1 MKFFIILF
9 FFFIL
14 SGCNQTKTVMICGD
28 HVCVN
33 KLEAKQYFEE
43 NLSIEVKILNQNKNK
58 EDDLVQLNLDS
69 SFENKRKISI
79 KKKENTDK
87 SIKTLSKNEI
97 KDIKNKI
104 AKKNKINKTKKNKLI
119 VKSESKLGN
128 NSKKSVKVNKNI
140 YEVVDVCTIIEK
152 CSIEEISKYL
162 IDQGNERDYPDI
174 TIKEQKL

>member
-1 MKFFIILF
+1 
-9 FFFIL
+9 
-14 SGCNQTKTVMICGD
+14 MICGD
-28 HVCVN
+28 HVCIN

-58 EDDLVQLNLDS
+58 EEDLVQLNLNS

-79 KKKENTDK
+79 KKKENTEK
-87 SIKTLSKNEI
+87 SIKTLSKKEI

-104 AKKNKINKTKKNKLI
+104 AKKNKKNKSKKNKLS
-119 VKSESKLGN
+119 VRLENKLDN
-128 NSKKSVKVNKNI
+128 SSKKSVKVDKNV
-140 YEVVDVCTIIEK
+140 YEVVDVCTIIKK

-174 TIKEQKL
+174 TIKERKL

>member
-1 MKFFIILF
+1 
-9 FFFIL
+9 
-14 SGCNQTKTVMICGD
+14 MICGD
-28 HVCVN
+28 HVCIN

-58 EDDLVQLNLDS
+58 EEDLVQLNLNS

-79 KKKENTDK
+79 KKKENTEK

-104 AKKNKINKTKKNKLI
+104 AKKNKINKTQKNKLS
-119 VKSESKLGN
+119 VKSENKLN
-128 NSKKSVKVNKNI
+128 NTSKKSVKVNKNI

-162 IDQGNERDYPDI
+162 INQGKKRDYPDI
-174 TIKEQKL
+174 TLKERKL

>member
-1 MKFFIILF
+1 
-9 FFFIL
+9 
-14 SGCNQTKTVMICGD
+14 MICGD
-28 HVCVN
+28 HVCIN

-43 NLSIEVKILNQNKNK
+43 NLSIEVKILNQDKNK
-58 EDDLVQLNLDS
+58 EEDLVQLNLDN

-79 KKKENTDK
+79 KKKENTEK

-104 AKKNKINKTKKNKLI
+104 AKKNKINRTKKNKLS
-119 VKSESKLGN
+119 VKSENKLN
-128 NSKKSVKVNKNI
+128 NISKKSVKVNKNI

-174 TIKEQKL
+174 TIKERKL

>member
-1 MKFFIILF
+1 MKVFIILF
-9 FFFIL
+9 FFLIL
-14 SGCNQTKTVMICGD
+14 SGCNKTKTVMICGD
-28 HVCVN
+28 HVCIN

-58 EDDLVQLNLDS
+58 EEDLVQLNLDN

-79 KKKENTDK
+79 KKKENTEK

-104 AKKNKINKTKKNKLI
+104 AKKNKINRTKKNKLS
-119 VKSESKLGN
+119 VKSEIKIDN
-128 NSKKSVKVNKNI
+128 TNKKSFKVNKNI

-174 TIKEQKL
+174 TIKERKL

>member
-1 MKFFIILF
+1 
-9 FFFIL
+9 
-14 SGCNQTKTVMICGD
+14 MICGD
-28 HVCVN
+28 HVCIN

-43 NLSIEVKILNQNKNK
+43 NLSIEVKILNQDKNK
-58 EDDLVQLNLDS
+58 EEDLVQLNLDN

-79 KKKENTDK
+79 KKKENTEK

-104 AKKNKINKTKKNKLI
+104 AKKNKINRTKKNKLS
-119 VKSESKLGN
+119 VKSEIKIDN
-128 NSKKSVKVNKNI
+128 TNKKSLKVNKNI

-162 IDQGNERDYPDI
+162 INQGKKRDYPDI
-174 TIKEQKL
+174 TLKERKL

>member
-1 MKFFIILF
+1 
-9 FFFIL
+9 
-14 SGCNQTKTVMICGD
+14 MICGD

-43 NLSIEVKILNQNKNK
+43 NLSIEIKILDQNKNK
-58 EDDLVQLNLDS
+58 EEDLVQLNLNS

-79 KKKENTDK
+79 KKKENTEK
-87 SIKTLSKNEI
+87 SVKTLSKNEI

-104 AKKNKINKTKKNKLI
+104 AKKNKNKKNKLS
-119 VKSESKLGN
+119 VKSENKFN
-128 NSKKSVKVNKNI
+128 NTGKKSVKVNKNI

-162 IDQGNERDYPDI
+162 IEQGNERDYPDI
-174 TIKEQKL
+174 TIKERKL